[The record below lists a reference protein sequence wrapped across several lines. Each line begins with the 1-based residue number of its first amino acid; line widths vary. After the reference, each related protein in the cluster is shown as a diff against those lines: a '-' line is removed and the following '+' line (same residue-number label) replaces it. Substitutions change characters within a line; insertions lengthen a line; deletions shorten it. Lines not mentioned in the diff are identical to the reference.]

1 MPVFQFRLQAL
12 LDQRLEAKKR
22 AGEALAGRLQELA
35 AEQQTLQDL
44 EKEVERL
51 TKLHQEKRL
60 ELAKPRARQ
69 GLRLTNQTDFL
80 QGLKLDIQA
89 ARSGVLAQ
97 QIFVEQAEE
106 AVCKTQQVVVA
117 CQRDVDVL
125 DKYRERVEKR
135 FWAELAYQE
144 ELEQDEIGNV
154 MYLSRRMNV

>member
-22 AGEALAGRLQELA
+22 ADEALAGRQQELA

-44 EKEVERL
+44 EEEVERL

-60 ELAKPRARQ
+60 ELAKSRARQ

-106 AVCKTQQVVVA
+106 VVREAQQVVVA
-117 CQRDVDVL
+117 CQREVDVL

>member
-1 MPVFQFRLQAL
+1 MPTFQFRLQAL

-22 AGEALAGRLQELA
+22 ADEALAGRQQELA

-44 EKEVERL
+44 EEEVERL
-51 TKLHQEKRL
+51 TKLHHEKRL
-60 ELAKPRARQ
+60 ELAKSRVRQ

-80 QGLKLDIQA
+80 QGLKVDIQA

-106 AVCKTQQVVVA
+106 AVREAQQAAVA
-117 CQRDVDVL
+117 YQREVDVL
-125 DKYRERVEKR
+125 DKYREKVEKR
-135 FWAELAYQE
+135 FWAELAYRE